1 MSDLKKYAL
10 LIDAENTN
18 IKYLDN
24 IFDELRS
31 YGIITYK
38 RMYGDFTKEEL
49 KEWNA
54 RALDYAIVP
63 IQQPHYSKYKNAAD
77 IMLVIDAMDILYAGA
92 VDGFCIVS
100 NDSDFTRLVNRLCDG
115 GMEVIGMG
123 ISQASKTLKAACTE
137 YKNLEQ
143 IFSTDTDEVLEST
156 DVQGAQLEEIK
167 KTIKELIL
175 KDNGVSGLGGIKSSL
190 QRTYSDFDE
199 RNFGYATMR
208 KFVESLEGFIVV
220 QEDTSIYVK
229 INEQQYTE
237 EEEVKAFIVEMVK
250 KSRCDMGHLGNLV
263 HNRFP
268 DFDCR
273 DYEYSQFAKFIAS
286 IPKIQAYRVGNKIMV
301 KENTNYNQKKG
312 KN

>member
-1 MSDLKKYAL
+1 MNTLKKYAL

-18 IKYLDN
+18 IKYLN
-24 IFDELRS
+24 HIFNELRS

-77 IMLVIDAMDILYAGA
+77 IMMVIDAMDILYEKN

-123 ISQASKTLKAACTE
+123 MSKASKTLKAACTE

-143 IFSTDTDEVLEST
+143 IFSTEADEAVIEASEGT
-156 DVQGAQLEEIK
+156 QLEEIK
-167 KTIKELIL
+167 KMIKELIL
-175 KDNGVSGLGGIKSSL
+175 KNNGNCGMGGLKSAL
-190 QRTYSDFDE
+190 QRVYSDFDE
-199 RNFGYATMR
+199 RNFGYNTMR
-208 KFVESLEGFIVV
+208 KFIESFDEFEVV
-220 QEDTSIYVK
+220 QVGTSLYVK
-229 INEQQYTE
+229 IYVQQYK
-237 EEEVKAFIVEMVK
+237 EEEVKLYILEQVRKNTYE
-250 KSRCDMGHLGNLV
+250 LGRLGQLV
-263 HNRFP
+263 HDKFP
-268 DFDCR
+268 NFDCK
-273 DYEYSQFAKFIAS
+273 DYEYSQFNKFIAS
-286 IPKIQAYRVGNKIMV
+286 INGLQIVPEGNKKIV
-301 KENTNYNQKKG
+301 CSNQVRSR
-312 KN
+312 KNNNK